1 LGVRVSR
8 IDGFEISAREPA
20 VYPHRKNVG
29 ENVPGALPARGTDLA
44 TAIKN

>member
-29 ENVPGALPARGTDLA
+29 ENAHGALPATGTDHA
-44 TAIKN
+44 TAIKD